1 MVGDMSEQQ
10 KAPINLSFSE
20 VHKILCPKCK
30 KHLRSI
36 VRDKIKAM
44 QEKALDD
51 ATDRVLSGQ
60 T

>member
-1 MVGDMSEQQ
+1 MSQES
-10 KAPINLSFSE
+10 KALINLSFSE

-36 VRDKIKAM
+36 VRDKIKAI

-51 ATDRVLSGQ
+51 ATDKVLSGQ